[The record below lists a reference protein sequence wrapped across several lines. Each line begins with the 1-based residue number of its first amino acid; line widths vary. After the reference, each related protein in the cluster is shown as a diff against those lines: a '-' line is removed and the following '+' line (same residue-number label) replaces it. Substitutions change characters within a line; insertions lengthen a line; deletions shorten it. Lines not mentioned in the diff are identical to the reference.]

1 MSPFARR
8 QPLPPS
14 DELRARLG
22 ANVREHRK
30 RLGISQE
37 EFAFR
42 AEIHPTAA
50 SKLEIGQTS
59 PYIHTFIRVAGG
71 LGVTTDDLT
80 AGILW
85 TPPETIITPG
95 VFEVPDDPDLTAEVA
110 ALRAQAKQGTGGR
123 KR

>member
-1 MSPFARR
+1 LLGDSLSR
-8 QPLPPS
+8 PPTS
-14 DELRARLG
+14 CGRRLG

-59 PYIHTFIRVAGG
+59 PYIHTLIRVAAGQ
-71 LGVTTDDLT
+71 GVTTDDLT

-85 TPPETIITPG
+85 TPPEAIVTPG
-95 VFEVPDDPDLTAEVA
+95 AFEVPDDPDLTAEVA
-110 ALRAQAKQGTGGR
+110 ALRAQAKLGKGGR
-123 KR
+123 RR

>member
-1 MSPFARR
+1 
-8 QPLPPS
+8 
-14 DELRARLG
+14 
-22 ANVREHRK
+22 VRKYRK

-85 TPPETIITPG
+85 SPPETVIAPG
-95 VFEVPDDPDLTAEVA
+95 VFEVPDDPDLVAEVA
-110 ALRAQAKQGTGGR
+110 ALRAQANPGKGGR